1 MTRALP
7 RLNQERQSRSNHIHH
22 SGRRLLIFL
31 AVVPTIIF
39 FIVWLII
46 PVILS
51 ATISLYDWSPLAQE
65 TPYVGLENYQQALYV
80 DKLFGQT
87 IVNTFYYMAL
97 VVPIGSILALIAAVM
112 INSLR
117 HLRGLFRVIYFLPTV
132 TSGVAVAIL
141 WKALYQGRF
150 GVFTQILQKIL
161 VDTLHL
167 PINPSVQWLTSKYL
181 AMPSVSAMVIWQSLG
196 FTMIIFLAG
205 LSSIPQV
212 FYEAS
217 KIDGANAIQRF
228 RHITMPML
236 RPTIAFVAVTGVIG
250 GLQVFTSMFILTQ
263 GGPVNSTR
271 SIVYHLYEKAF
282 SLYRFG
288 YASAIGMIL
297 FAMIL
302 VITLVQLRFLRTR
315 WDY

>member
-7 RLNQERQSRSNHIHH
+7 RLQERPRDNHIRLA
-22 SGRRLLIFL
+22 GRRFLIL
-31 AVVPTIIF
+31 AAVVPAMVF
-39 FIVWLII
+39 FAVWLII

-51 ATISLYDWSPLAQE
+51 LIMSLHEWSPLAQD
-65 TPYVGLENYQQALYV
+65 TPYIGLDNYIEALTV
-80 DKLFGQT
+80 DALFGQT
-87 IVNTFYYMAL
+87 VKNTFYYMVL

-117 HLRGLFRVIYFLPTV
+117 RLRGLFRVIYFLPVV

-150 GVFTQILQKIL
+150 GVFTQILQKVL

-181 AMPSVSAMVIWQSLG
+181 AMPSVTAMVIWQSLG

-217 KIDGANAIQRF
+217 MIDGASAFQRF
-228 RHITMPML
+228 RHITLPLL
-236 RPTIAFVAVTGVIG
+236 RPTVLFVAVTGVIG
-250 GLQVFTSMFILTQ
+250 ALQVFTSIFILTQ

-271 SIVYHLYEKAF
+271 SIVYHLYGKAF
-282 SLYRFG
+282 QQYRFG

-302 VITLVQLRFLRTR
+302 VITLVQLRFLRTK

>member
-7 RLNQERQSRSNHIHH
+7 RLQEKPRDNHIRLA
-22 SGRRLLIFL
+22 GRRFLIL
-31 AVVPTIIF
+31 AAVVPAIIF
-39 FIVWLII
+39 FAVWLII

-51 ATISLYDWSPLAQE
+51 LIMSLHEWSPLAAD
-65 TPYVGLENYQQALYV
+65 TPYIGLENYAEALTV
-80 DKLFGQT
+80 DALFGQT
-87 IVNTFYYMAL
+87 VKNTFYYMVL
-97 VVPIGSILALIAAVM
+97 VVPIGSVLALIVAVM

-117 HLRGLFRVIYFLPTV
+117 HLRGVFRVVYFLPVV

-217 KIDGANAIQRF
+217 MIDGASAVQRF
-228 RHITMPML
+228 RHITLPLL
-236 RPTIAFVAVTGVIG
+236 RPTVLFVAVTGVIG
-250 GLQVFTSMFILTQ
+250 ALQVFTSIFILTQ

-271 SIVYHLYEKAF
+271 SIVFHLYAKAF
-282 SLYRFG
+282 SQYRFG

-302 VITLVQLRFLRTR
+302 VITLIQLRFLRTR
-315 WDY
+315 WNY